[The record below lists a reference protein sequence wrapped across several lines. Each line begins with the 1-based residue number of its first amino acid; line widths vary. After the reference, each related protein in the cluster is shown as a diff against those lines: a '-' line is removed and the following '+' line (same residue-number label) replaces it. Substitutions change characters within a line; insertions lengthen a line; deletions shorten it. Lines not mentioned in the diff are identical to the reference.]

1 MDFLDIMQ
9 NIIQICSFTVLISYF
24 GIYGTLI
31 SKNSIKNKLIG
42 DVFDF
47 LKGSYFVHAAP
58 IIILHCWPYKEYKQT
73 CFR

>member
-1 MDFLDIMQ
+1 MDFLDTCIMQ
-9 NIIQICSFTVLISYF
+9 NIIQIICTFTVLILYF
-24 GIYGTLI
+24 GIYGTII

-58 IIILHCWPYKEYKQT
+58 TIILHC
-73 CFR
+73 

>member
-31 SKNSIKNKLIG
+31 SKNSIKKKRLIG

-47 LKGSYFVHAAP
+47 F
-58 IIILHCWPYKEYKQT
+58 
-73 CFR
+73 